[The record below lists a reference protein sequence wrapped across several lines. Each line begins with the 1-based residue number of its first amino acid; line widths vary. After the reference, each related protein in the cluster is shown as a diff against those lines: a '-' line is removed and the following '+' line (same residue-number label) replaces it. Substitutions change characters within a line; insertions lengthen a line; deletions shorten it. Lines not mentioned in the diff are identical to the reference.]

1 MLHTTPQQA
10 THFHKIDDIVNK
22 VNAHQTAALAKDIAT
37 RTNWNPTI
45 ELSDR
50 DILKNCI
57 ELIAFSQQAQ
67 ALRVMGLIDKG
78 ILDKVFLNYDIQAV
92 TNLQH
97 EKLYAQYWSQIGAI
111 RFPQKL
117 EAMIGCAQ
125 ALLRIQK
132 QHTSFM
138 AWLRASKLPVK
149 LESQADIDLFW
160 REFAIVQQYLDQMQM
175 PFFNNLTSLCH
186 FLMTLGYACIKPD
199 SAVMGAATKLGITS
213 PGGKPEKPTYN
224 DAKRKE
230 VIKTMQIYSVSRDF
244 NIRVLDGY
252 LLIYGGQTG
261 ARDLVN
267 PAFYRLV

>member
-1 MLHTTPQQA
+1 
-10 THFHKIDDIVNK
+10 
-22 VNAHQTAALAKDIAT
+22 
-37 RTNWNPTI
+37 
-45 ELSDR
+45 
-50 DILKNCI
+50 
-57 ELIAFSQQAQ
+57 
-67 ALRVMGLIDKG
+67 
-78 ILDKVFLNYDIQAV
+78 
-92 TNLQH
+92 
-97 EKLYAQYWSQIGAI
+97 
-111 RFPQKL
+111 
-117 EAMIGCAQ
+117 
-125 ALLRIQK
+125 
-132 QHTSFM
+132 
-138 AWLRASKLPVK
+138 
-149 LESQADIDLFW
+149 
-160 REFAIVQQYLDQMQM
+160 MQM

-199 SAVMGAATKLGITS
+199 SAVMGAVVKLGITS